1 MHLTAD
7 FVWLIASF
15 YNKIHSFSYRPKFKP
30 NLYEDTK
37 MDVHIKW
44 MCFFFR
50 FYFSHNV
57 LCVIYHT
64 YHLNT
69 ELWYSIGSQDRVLKS
84 LCTTRMECP
93 IVRRD
98 FRQGFPIILY
108 RHTSSIE
115 NIDRVSFEK
124 PISSKLVKII

>member
-1 MHLTAD
+1 LHLTAD
-7 FVWLIASF
+7 SVWLIASF
-15 YNKIHSFSYRPKFKP
+15 YNKIHSFSYCRPKFKP

-44 MCFFFR
+44 MCFFIP

-98 FRQGFPIILY
+98 FTQWFSIIILY
-108 RHTSSIE
+108 HHTSGTYRK
-115 NIDRVSFEK
+115 DRARVYIKKKNHFE
-124 PISSKLVKII
+124 